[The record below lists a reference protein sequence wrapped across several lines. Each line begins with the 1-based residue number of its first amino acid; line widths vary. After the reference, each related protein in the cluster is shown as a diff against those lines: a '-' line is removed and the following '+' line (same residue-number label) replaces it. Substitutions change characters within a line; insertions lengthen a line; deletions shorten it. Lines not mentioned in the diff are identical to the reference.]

1 MSARIDARV
10 LALAFLIL
18 TSCAAAPPRR
28 TVLAPPPPPPV
39 PVAPLATEWPRREVL
54 DLALQASHCAQHEG
68 RLRRSLLTVIDYSL
82 PSTERRLW
90 VIDLE
95 RNEVLQHELVAH
107 GDGSGD
113 RLPTSFSNLPGSHQS
128 SLGLFRTDESYMGR
142 FGYALRLSGLEP
154 GFNDNARER
163 AIVVHAMADVSSEF
177 VERYQ
182 TLGRSWGCP
191 AVSADA
197 APRMIDSIAGGSAI
211 FAYYPDADWLRDS
224 HFLHCEAQ
232 LADAG
237 DSAVVSRA
245 TLP

>member
-1 MSARIDARV
+1 MSARLGARA
-10 LALAFLIL
+10 LALAFLFPA
-18 TSCAAAPPRR
+18 CAAAPPRP
-28 TVLAPPPPPPV
+28 VLAPPPPAPL
-39 PVAPLATEWPRREVL
+39 PVAPIATEWPRREVL
-54 DLALQASHCAQHEG
+54 DLALQAYHCGQHEG
-68 RLRRSLLTVIDYSL
+68 RFHRPLLTVIDYSL

-95 RNEVLQHELVAH
+95 RNEVLQHEFVAH

-113 RLPTSFSNLPGSHQS
+113 VLPTSFSNLPGSHQS

-163 AIVVHAMADVSSEF
+163 SIVVHAMADVSSEY
-177 VERYQ
+177 VDRYK

-197 APRMIDSIAGGSAI
+197 APQMIDTIAGGSAF
-211 FAYYPDADWLRDS
+211 FAYYPDADWLRES

-237 DSAVVSRA
+237 DYALMGGA
-245 TLP
+245 KP